1 MIKSESQKKA
11 DKKWES
17 KNREYANYLR
27 SRSTARSFINKK
39 ATLEDIE
46 ELRELLNKREEFLNV
61 NK

>member
-1 MIKSESQKKA
+1 MKSESQKKA